1 MDPTRQSIDQIL
13 LVVGIAAYVTAAF
26 ALLGYFLFRTPLLR
40 ALGLPLAVLGCA
52 SQFAELGA
60 RWWMTGVWPLT
71 NLYGSLSL
79 FSAVAVAIFVIFAL
93 RYDLAFVGGPVLALA
108 AIALGYATTWNEG
121 YMPAVPALQSYWI
134 KIHVPIVISAYA
146 SFMVAFCVS
155 VLYVVKAALES
166 RYQRGGLALRGVA
179 AGAGGVGG
187 VGTAG
192 VDLAGSAYAAP
203 GTMTRATDTPAL
215 LQAAAVVKAAMENR
229 YQQGGTVGVDLAVSA
244 YAAPETITRAS
255 DTPALSQAAAAGDP
269 FAQWLTGL
277 PSLARLDVMQYR
289 IIAVGLPLL
298 SLGIITGAMWA
309 KEAWGAYWQW
319 DPKETAA
326 LVSWIVYAA
335 YMHLHTRPEW
345 RGTRTAWVSIIG
357 FATIVFCYL
366 GVNIWISGLHSY
378 KM

>member
-1 MDPTRQSIDQIL
+1 MDPTRQFLDQAL
-13 LVVGIAAYVTAAF
+13 LEIGIAAYVTGALV
-26 ALLGYFLFRTPLLR
+26 LLGFFLTRKPLLR
-40 ALGLPLAVLGCA
+40 TIGMPLAIVGCVA
-52 SQFAELGA
+52 QFAELGA

-79 FSAVAVAIFVIFAL
+79 FSACAVAIFLAFAYK
-93 RYDLAFVGGPVLALA
+93 YDLSFVGGPVLALA

-121 YMPAVPALQSYWI
+121 TMPAVPALQSYWI
-134 KIHVPIVISAYA
+134 KIHVPIVITSYA

-155 VLYVVKAALES
+155 IMYLVKAAAE
-166 RYQRGGLALRGVA
+166 QRFRNGPVAKLRGAA
-179 AGAGGVGG
+179 AGAGG
-187 VGTAG
+187 AS
-192 VDLAGSAYAAP
+192 VDLSVGSSYSPASDALRAGSAL
-203 GTMTRATDTPAL
+203 GTGDALRVSRDETPA
-215 LQAAAVVKAAMENR
+215 
-229 YQQGGTVGVDLAVSA
+229 
-244 YAAPETITRAS
+244 IT
-255 DTPALSQAAAAGDP
+255 QAAAAGDP
-269 FAQWLTGL
+269 LAQWLAGL
-277 PSLARLDVMQYR
+277 PSLARLDVLQYR

-335 YMHLHTRPEW
+335 YMHLHTRANW
-345 RGTRTAWVSIIG
+345 RGSKTALVSVFGFLTII
-357 FATIVFCYL
+357 FCYL

>member
-1 MDPTRQSIDQIL
+1 MDPFRQTLDQTL
-13 LVVGIAAYVTAAF
+13 LVLGIAAYVTG
-26 ALLGYFLFRTPLLR
+26 ALVLLAHFLFRNPLLR
-40 ALGLPLAVLGCA
+40 TIGIPLAVVGA
-52 SQFAELGA
+52 VSQFAELGA

-79 FSAVAVAIFVIFAL
+79 FSACAVAIFLAFAF
-93 RYDLAFVGGPVLALA
+93 RYDLAFIGGPVLALA

-134 KIHVPIVISAYA
+134 KIHVPIVITAYA
-146 SFMVAFCVS
+146 AFMVAFCVS
-155 VLYVVKAALES
+155 LIYLVKAAAEN
-166 RYQRGGLALRGVA
+166 RYARRGPALRGAV
-179 AGAGGVGG
+179 AGAGG
-187 VGTAG
+187 AN
-192 VDLAGSAYAAP
+192 VDLSVGAFTANSAAGA
-203 GTMTRATDTPAL
+203 MRHDTPAL
-215 LQAAAVVKAAMENR
+215 
-229 YQQGGTVGVDLAVSA
+229 
-244 YAAPETITRAS
+244 AS
-255 DTPALSQAAAAGDP
+255 AAAAGDTA
-269 FAQWLTGL
+269 AQWLDGL

-289 IIAVGLPLL
+289 VIAVGLPLL

-345 RGTRTAWVSIIG
+345 RGTKTALISAFG

>member
-1 MDPTRQSIDQIL
+1 MDPLRVHIDQAL

-26 ALLGYFLFRTPLLR
+26 VLFAHFLLR
-40 ALGLPLAVLGCA
+40 NPVLRAIGLPLAAIGCV
-52 SQFAELGA
+52 SQFAELGT

-79 FSAVAVAIFVIFAL
+79 FSACAVAIFLIFAL
-93 RYDLAFVGGPVLALA
+93 RYDLAFAGGFVLALA

-155 VLYVVKAALES
+155 VIYLLKAAAER
-166 RYQRGGLALRGVA
+166 RYERGSPGLRGAVA
-179 AGAGGVGG
+179 SAGAGGS
-187 VGTAG
+187 
-192 VDLAGSAYAAP
+192 DLAMSAYAAAP
-203 GTMTRATDTPAL
+203 GTVART
-215 LQAAAVVKAAMENR
+215 
-229 YQQGGTVGVDLAVSA
+229 
-244 YAAPETITRAS
+244 S
-255 DTPALSQAAAAGDP
+255 DTPALTQAAVGGDP
-269 FAQWLTGL
+269 FAMWMAGL

-289 IIAVGLPLL
+289 IIAVGLPLI

-326 LVSWIVYAA
+326 LFSWIVYAA

-345 RGTRTAWVSIIG
+345 RGSRTAWVSVFG
-357 FATIVFCYL
+357 FASIVFCYL
-366 GVNIWISGLHSY
+366 GVNIFISGLHSY

>member
-1 MDPTRQSIDQIL
+1 MDPTRQFLDQML
-13 LVVGIAAYVTAAF
+13 LEIGIAAYVTGALVLFAF
-26 ALLGYFLFRTPLLR
+26 FLTRRPVLR
-40 ALGLPLAVLGCA
+40 SIGMPLAIVGA
-52 SQFAELGA
+52 VAQFAELGT

-79 FSAVAVAIFVIFAL
+79 FSAFAVTIFVIFAYK
-93 RYDLAFVGGPVLALA
+93 YDLAFVGGPVLAVA

-121 YMPAVPALQSYWI
+121 TMPAVPALQSYWI

-155 VLYVVKAALES
+155 LIYLFKAAVENRYAS
-166 RYQRGGLALRGVA
+166 RGTTVHGVA
-179 AGAGGVGG
+179 AGAGGAKLDVAM
-187 VGTAG
+187 TT
-192 VDLAGSAYAAP
+192 YAANP
-203 GTMTRATDTPAL
+203 PLGAVRTDTPAL
-215 LQAAAVVKAAMENR
+215 TAAA
-229 YQQGGTVGVDLAVSA
+229 T
-244 YAAPETITRAS
+244 
-255 DTPALSQAAAAGDP
+255 AGDAT
-269 FAQWLTGL
+269 AQWLSAL
-277 PSLARLDVMQYR
+277 PSLARLDIMQYR

-326 LVSWIVYAA
+326 LISWIVYAA
-335 YMHLHTRPEW
+335 YMHLHTRPNL
-345 RGTRTAWVSIIG
+345 RGTVTSWISVIG
-357 FATIVFCYL
+357 FISIVFCYL

>member
-1 MDPTRQSIDQIL
+1 MDSTRELLDQTL
-13 LVVGIAAYVTAAF
+13 LKIGIAAYVTGALVLF
-26 ALLGYFLFRTPLLR
+26 AYFLSRRPVLR
-40 ALGLPLAVLGCA
+40 AIGMPLAIIGAV

-79 FSAVAVAIFVIFAL
+79 FSALAVTIFVVFAY
-93 RYDLAFVGGPVLALA
+93 RYQMDFIGGPVLALA

-146 SFMVAFCVS
+146 SFMVAFCLS
-155 VLYVVKAALES
+155 VLYLFKS
-166 RYQRGGLALRGVA
+166 LA
-179 AGAGGVGG
+179 
-187 VGTAG
+187 
-192 VDLAGSAYAAP
+192 
-203 GTMTRATDTPAL
+203 
-215 LQAAAVVKAAMENR
+215 ENR
-229 YQQGGTVGVDLAVSA
+229 YLGRTIRVRGAAAGGGPSASVDLTVNA
-244 YAAPETITRAS
+244 YPMRPASGVMRS
-255 DTPALSQAAAAGDP
+255 DTPGLDAAAADGDP
-269 FAQWLTGL
+269 FARWLAGL
-277 PSLARLDVMQYR
+277 PSLARLDIMQYR
-289 IIAVGLPLL
+289 VVAVGLPLL

-326 LVSWIVYAA
+326 LISWIVYAG
-335 YMHLHTRPEW
+335 YMHLHTRPNL
-345 RGTRTAWVSIIG
+345 RGTFTAWVSVIG
-357 FATIVFCYL
+357 FVSIVFCYL

>member
-1 MDPTRQSIDQIL
+1 MDHNRQLLDQGL
-13 LVVGIAAYVTAAF
+13 LIVGTAAYVMS
-26 ALLGYFLFRTPLLR
+26 ALVLFGYFLTRRPLLR
-40 ALGLPLAVLGCA
+40 SIGMPFAIVGCA
-52 SQFAELGA
+52 AQFAELGT

-79 FSAVAVAIFVIFAL
+79 FSACSVAIFLVFAY
-93 RYDLAFVGGPVLALA
+93 RYDLAFLGGFVLTLA
-108 AIALGYATTWNEG
+108 AIAFTYGMTWNEG
-121 YMPAVPALQSYWI
+121 TMPAVPALQSYWI

-146 SFMVAFCVS
+146 SFMVSFCVS
-155 VLYVVKAALES
+155 LMYLFKAALEL
-166 RYQRGGLALRGVA
+166 RYARRAPLHPAVA
-179 AGAGGVGG
+179 AAGGADAMSAFARA
-187 VGTAG
+187 TAG
-192 VDLAGSAYAAP
+192 GEI
-203 GTMTRATDTPAL
+203 R
-215 LQAAAVVKAAMENR
+215 N
-229 YQQGGTVGVDLAVSA
+229 
-244 YAAPETITRAS
+244 
-255 DTPALSQAAAAGDP
+255 DTPALSSAAAAGD
-269 FAQWLTGL
+269 ATARWLVGL

-326 LVSWIVYAA
+326 LFSWIVYAA

-345 RGTRTAWVSIIG
+345 RGTRTAWVSVFG
-357 FATIVFCYL
+357 FVSIVFCYL